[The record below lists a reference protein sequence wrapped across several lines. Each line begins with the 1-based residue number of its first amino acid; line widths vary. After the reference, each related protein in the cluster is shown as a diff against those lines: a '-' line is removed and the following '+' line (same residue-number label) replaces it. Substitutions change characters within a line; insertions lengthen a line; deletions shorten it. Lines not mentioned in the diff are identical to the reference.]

1 MTSLTSTAQGFERML
16 DLSRHLTRGLEAP
29 TAADAATTRT
39 LLRPALIAWM
49 ARVGERW
56 ARARAAEAWQELARH
71 DRRMADELWVA
82 LQRAR

>member
-1 MTSLTSTAQGFERML
+1 MTSLTTTAQGFERML

-29 TAADAATTRT
+29 TTADTTATRT
-39 LLRPALIAWM
+39 QPQPALIAWM
-49 ARVGERW
+49 ARIGERW

-82 LQRAR
+82 LQREH